1 MLTFAPN
8 ISWLF
13 PELPFKERPT
23 TVAQSGFRAIEFG
36 FPSHADLDALE
47 EAVKA
52 YGLQIVLFNQDVPVW
67 DRANRGYL
75 VDPARRDEFRQ
86 KLDEALQISCRL
98 SVLKIMLP
106 AGVELAGMSRQEQRD
121 CMIEN
126 LYYAAPLA
134 ADAGVLLTIEA
145 LNPVDNPGIFLT
157 TSREGVEIVKMVDH
171 PNLRFQLDTY
181 HIQMVEGDLAQKLT
195 ENSQWIG
202 HIQFADYPGRHE
214 PGTGGIDFGEILTT
228 IENVGYQN
236 FIGLEYIPLAAGAD
250 ALKWV
255 RPTMR

>member
-1 MLTFAPN
+1 
-8 ISWLF
+8 
-13 PELPFKERPT
+13 
-23 TVAQSGFRAIEFG
+23 
-36 FPSHADLDALE
+36 
-47 EAVKA
+47 
-52 YGLQIVLFNQDVPVW
+52 
-67 DRANRGYL
+67 
-75 VDPARRDEFRQ
+75 
-86 KLDEALQISCRL
+86 
-98 SVLKIMLP
+98 
-106 AGVELAGMSRQEQRD
+106 LAGMSRQEQRD